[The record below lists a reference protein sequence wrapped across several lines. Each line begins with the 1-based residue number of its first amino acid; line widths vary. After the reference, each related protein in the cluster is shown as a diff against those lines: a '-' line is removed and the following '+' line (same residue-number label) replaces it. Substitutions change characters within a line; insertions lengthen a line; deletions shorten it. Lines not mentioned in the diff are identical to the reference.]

1 MAFTSTPTNYAKSYS
16 QALAQAYPYVLYFG
30 EVFSTP
36 NNGLYRPS
44 LTNARTVEIP
54 SIDVKGAHDVDRDNL
69 SGAFSRGHN
78 NTWESKTMSMYR
90 EWSDL
95 LDPMDIQETNMV
107 ATISN
112 ITNVF
117 NQFQKFPEM
126 NAYAAQKLFG
136 FSQQFG
142 QADAAVLTKDTILDA
157 WDTYNAYLT
166 EQRIPIQGR
175 VCYITPTQYVALKQA
190 AGVTRF
196 IVVGSSNDGGINREV
211 GNLDGITVKQVPS
224 DMMKTMYDFSEGW
237 APQAGAAQINM
248 MIVHPLSVIAPIV
261 YDVSMVT
268 PPAANTKGKWLYY
281 ESYYYDI
288 FYLSRRLAGIYANVS
303 AVALATLI
311 VSSVAGSATGKS
323 TIAVNPGTPA
333 DGTIYV
339 YKAGASAQ
347 AVNYGDKL
355 TTGWAELSSGVDLTL
370 TSGQTITV
378 AGINATSKQA
388 VSLGTATIVS
398 HA

>member
-1 MAFTSTPTNYAKSYS
+1 MDQNPTNYAVAYS
-16 QALAQAYPYVLYFG
+16 QALAQAYPYVMYFG
-30 EVFSTP
+30 EIYSTP
-36 NNGLYRPS
+36 NNNLYKPS

-54 SIDVKGAHDVDRDNL
+54 SIDVKGAHNVDRDNL
-69 SGAFSRGHN
+69 SGAFTRGHN
-78 NTWESKTMSMYR
+78 NQWEPKTMSMYR

-95 LDPMDIQETNMV
+95 LDPMDINETNMV

-136 FSQQFG
+136 FAQQFG
-142 QADAAVLTKDTILDA
+142 QADATALTKDTILTA
-157 WDTYNAYLT
+157 WDTYNALLT

-175 VCYITPTQYVALKQA
+175 ICYITPTLYTLLKQA
-190 AGVTRF
+190 AGLTRF
-196 IVVGSSNDGGINREV
+196 IVAGSSNDGSINREI
-211 GNLDGITVKQVPS
+211 GSLDGITVKQVPS
-224 DMMKTMYDFSEGW
+224 DQMKTLYNFTEGW
-237 APQAGAAQINM
+237 AVADSAAQINM

-268 PPAANTKGKWLYY
+268 PPTAATKGKWLYY
-281 ESYYYDI
+281 ESFYYDI

-303 AVALATLI
+303 AVALATLLI
-311 VSSVAGSATGKS
+311 GSVAGSATGKS
-323 TIAVNPGTPA
+323 TITVTPSTPA
-333 DGTIYV
+333 DGTKYV

-347 AVNYGDKL
+347 SVNYGDKL
-355 TTGWAELSSGVDLTL
+355 TTGWADLGDGVDLTL
-370 TSGQTITV
+370 TSGNVITV
-378 AGINATSKQA
+378 AGINTTSKQA
-388 VSLGTATIVS
+388 VALGTATIVS